1 MQSGIRTGLG
11 LGFGALKNLIRQTGG
26 ARQARQ
32 LIESVRQNLPILE
45 MTGVPAIQA
54 TARRAA
60 VRTGLTDELTA
71 FPSAVSREGGNLGLM
86 GTRSVPTA
94 RQLGQA
100 PVPQFGPG
108 AGTPRPPAGSRPTNT
123 LVPQPMQGPRQRGGP
138 LVRTA
143 QDNVPAPAART
154 QFTEDLISQPV
165 VQGPL
170 RPPVQGPSMTGTPVQ
185 GRLDL
190 RFPAGSRSAAE
201 FTTAKGAVRPEGT
214 AIGGQPYRGGPVAT
228 ERNLETIRLNQAQ
241 PEIPRSA
248 GVPEGQQ
255 SIFTSKLP
263 DIFSGEYNIRPE
275 LLRQLPREVQER
287 IGTVMMREAADLGPV
302 APRPAFGAGA
312 GPAPVD
318 PTVTAAF
325 ALNAARGAD
334 LVDPA
339 IVAAIVNN
347 AASGA
352 KLVDLKALMSNP
364 AVWAGL
370 GAGGLGLAGVTVANM
385 LSGDRTGETTAGS
398 PPTLPPAQPPV
409 APLFR
414 GEDGL
419 PLEAPAPGPSALAAP
434 PAPGNIDP
442 SIAAPTVTAGN
453 LQQGSATREALA
465 QFAPGAAAVR
475 RAVEPMSPEKYRNIE
490 DYYAARAA
498 YAGSADKQQELMKY
512 MEGQSSTIGSELSSW
527 AQSYPALAYEYQLR
541 QRQLVNSAANQQ
553 GVGSITG
560 RKVVAPIGSDD
571 NASAVGHGEA
581 VASAIVDGTPGARD
595 LAAVTAPMPLPYLQ
609 RMSPRSAMY
618 AGY

>member
-318 PTVTAAF
+318 PIVTAAF
-325 ALNAARGAD
+325 AR
-334 LVDPA
+334 
-339 IVAAIVNN
+339 N

-352 KLVDLKALMSNP
+352 ELVDLGALLNNP
-364 AVWAGL
+364 AIRAAVGV
-370 GAGGLGLAGVTVANM
+370 GGLGLFGAGVAGM
-385 LSGDRTGETTAGS
+385 MGGDRTGETTAGS
-398 PPTLPPAQPPV
+398 PPNLPLTQAPV
-409 APLFR
+409 TPLFR
-414 GEDGL
+414 DENGS
-419 PLEAPAPGPSALAAP
+419 PLGATDPAVVAAP

-442 SIAAPTVTAGN
+442 SIATPTVTGGN
-453 LQQGSATREALA
+453 LQRESAIREALA
-465 QFAPGAAAVR
+465 QSAPGAAAVR
-475 RAVEPMSPEKYRNIE
+475 RAVEPMSPERYRSIE
-490 DYYAARAA
+490 DYAAARQA
-498 YAGSADKQQELMKY
+498 YAQAKPEIQQLMRY
-512 MEGQSSTIGSELSSW
+512 MEGQSPSIGGGLAMW
-527 AQSYPALAYEYQLR
+527 ASANPVLAYRFQQQQLANPAAKQQSAESITTTTVTSPIGTKLDDAAVGNAEATAQAALSPSQGAFDMVDATR
-541 QRQLVNSAANQQ
+541 PQVQPNLQRVQEFIQRQA
-553 GVGSITG
+553 
-560 RKVVAPIGSDD
+560 
-571 NASAVGHGEA
+571 
-581 VASAIVDGTPGARD
+581 
-595 LAAVTAPMPLPYLQ
+595 
-609 RMSPRSAMY
+609 PRSAMY